1 VKRAL
6 WAMMLLAA
14 CGRKPEGEYSGV
26 VESREIQ
33 VGSKV
38 GGRVGEV
45 LVEEGQ
51 MVEAGALLVR
61 FESKETQTE
70 REQLEA
76 RLAQAEAG
84 LARMTS
90 GYRREEVEQAEAQVR
105 QQAEA
110 MRALREGPRREEVQQ
125 ADAEYQAALA
135 DARNAQ
141 ASYTRI
147 EKLFATGDV
156 AMQARDDARAQRDA
170 AAAKAEAVRERLA
183 LLRAGT
189 RDEDLRA
196 GEQRLRQLSANAAML
211 KSGFRAEDV
220 AEARGRV
227 AEIQALLKGNAI
239 RLGEAEVRAPA
250 RARVENVGVRPGDL
264 AAPQKG
270 VVTLL
275 ELDRVWVR
283 IYVPETKLASV
294 KVGQAASIR
303 VDGLPGRMFEGKV
316 ESVNASA
323 EYLPRNIQTEED
335 RSHQVF
341 GVKVRPLN
349 PGGELKPGMAAF
361 VKLGG
366 E

>member
-1 VKRAL
+1 MKRAL
-6 WAMMLLAA
+6 LAALMLTA
-14 CGRKPEGEYSGV
+14 CGREREGEYSGV

-38 GGRVGEV
+38 GGRIGEV

-61 FESKETQTE
+61 FEAKETQTE

-84 LARMTS
+84 LARMTR
-90 GYRREEVEQAEAQVR
+90 GYRREEIEQAEAQVR
-105 QQAEA
+105 QQAEVV
-110 MRALREGPRREEVQQ
+110 RALREGPRSQEVQQ
-125 ADAEYQAALA
+125 AEAEYQAALA
-135 DARNAQ
+135 DSRNAQ
-141 ASYTRI
+141 ASFARI

-156 AMQARDDARAQRDA
+156 AASARDDARAGGNA
-170 AAAKAEAVRERLA
+170 AAARAEAVRERLA

-196 GEQRLRQLSANAAML
+196 GEARLRQLSANAAML
-211 KSGFRAEDV
+211 KSGFRVEDV

-227 AEIQALLKGNAI
+227 AEIRALLKGNAV
-239 RLGEAEVRAPA
+239 RLSEADVRAPV
-250 RARVENVGVRPGDL
+250 RARVESVGVRPGDL
-264 AAPQKG
+264 AGPQKG
-270 VVTLL
+270 IVTLL

-283 IYVPETKLASV
+283 IYVPETKLALV

-303 VDGLPGRMFEGKV
+303 VDGFAGRVFEGKV

-341 GVKVRPLN
+341 GVKVRPEN
-349 PGGELKPGMAAF
+349 RDGVLKPGMAAF
-361 VKLGG
+361 VTL